1 MSYYVNDKINKIT
14 VLICS
19 DISEASV
26 YAAWALE
33 ATQIRSIEIE
43 RSPYTTTATGETL
56 LGYYGFSIDSLVD
69 NIFACMPQRSKA
81 WLNKS
86 MVKMLLRFPE
96 LSKNECCLL
105 TGKQPTH
112 YSRVSRLMSQHC
124 KKVSELSGG
133 RNPMK
138 LLRGIRSDL

>member
-1 MSYYVNDKINKIT
+1 MTYYINDTSNEIT

-19 DISEASV
+19 DRSEANVFAS
-26 YAAWALE
+26 WALE
-33 ATQIRSIEIE
+33 VSQIRSIEIE
-43 RSPYTTTATGETL
+43 LSPYTTTAEGERL

-69 NIFACMPQRSKA
+69 NIFACMPQRSKT

-124 KKVSELSGG
+124 MKVSELSGG